1 MLENFFEK
9 VLNLKNIPRQGW
21 IEKLEIKDVESVADH
36 TYLTA
41 VMSMVFSDM
50 QNLNTEKIVKM
61 ALLHDLAESIT
72 GDITPDKIT
81 KQKKNE
87 IEADAIKSILQNL
100 PNNISQAYFKIWN
113 EYQENYTDEAILLH
127 EIDKLEMALQAKSYQ
142 NQGISDEKIVL
153 FLQPAIN
160 NIKNKK
166 VKEILN
172 KFLKQ

>member
-1 MLENFFEK
+1 MLENFFVK

-21 IEKLEIKDVESVADH
+21 KEKLEMKDVESVADH

-41 VMSMVFSDM
+41 
-50 QNLNTEKIVKM
+50 M

-81 KQKKNE
+81 KEKKNK
-87 IEADAIKSILQNL
+87 IETDAIKNILQNL
-100 PNNISQAYFKIWN
+100 PSNISQTYFKIWN
-113 EYQENYTDEAILLH
+113 EYQKNCTSEAILLH
-127 EIDKLEMALQAKSYQ
+127 EIDKLEMAFQAKSYQ
-142 NQGISDEKIVL
+142 NQGISDEKIIP
-153 FLQPAIN
+153 FLQPAID

-172 KFLKQ
+172 KFLEQ

>member
-1 MLENFFEK
+1 MLENFFVK

-21 IEKLEIKDVESVADH
+21 KEKLEMKDVESVADH

-41 VMSMVFSDM
+41 VMSMVVSDM

-81 KQKKNE
+81 KEKKNK
-87 IEADAIKSILQNL
+87 IETDAIKNILQNL
-100 PNNISQAYFKIWN
+100 PSNISQTYFKIWN
-113 EYQENYTDEAILLH
+113 EYQENYTSEAILLH
-127 EIDKLEMALQAKSYQ
+127 EIDKLEMAFQAKSYQ
-142 NQGISDEKIVL
+142 SQGISDEKIIS

-160 NIKNKK
+160 NIKNKN
-166 VKEILN
+166 VKEVLS
-172 KFLKQ
+172 KFLEQ